1 MYSYRFSF
9 SKGKK
14 KEDDFITEGF
24 WLPRLNEWR
33 DIVEDYLYISRKRKY
48 NKLSMFKLQLNILE
62 DIIKN
67 CKHIDEYKKRLNE
80 INIGIKENKDK
91 KRTYHSDLEWIE
103 SEVYTLI
110 HLNRILKEI
119 VDGIV
124 WRNFNFN
131 RAILYLLADKEPIE
145 NLKVDEGLISSI
157 YRFSDIFL
165 DQETFAILNDI
176 SNFIRVGDIT
186 VINKDGDIEFIEVK
200 SGKKKGPRKKNPRV
214 RRQKKYMEEL
224 VEFLNTGVGEYD
236 GKKLKILDSKTRQ
249 VNHLNLLKESIQKAR
264 TKGQS
269 SELIGNYMVIHVIDY
284 GKINNPES
292 IIKYINS
299 RHKSVKQKWD
309 SKNDFYFVFNFSE
322 KLIFSK
328 NYVPHSIFPF
338 DVETCADILM
348 GKLSIF
354 AILNL
359 SEIKR
364 IFEKYGWEVVDSIL
378 DRIKEENHDT
388 IADFARRCSFKIS
401 KGGLTIVIPPNSIG
415 RIPFE
420 MLSPKAI
427 LVELDKMYDEG
438 ENIDCNSRLWNYL
451 DDQKIWI

>member
-1 MYSYRFSF
+1 
-9 SKGKK
+9 
-14 KEDDFITEGF
+14 
-24 WLPRLNEWR
+24 
-33 DIVEDYLYISRKRKY
+33 
-48 NKLSMFKLQLNILE
+48 MFKLQLNILE

-157 YRFSDIFL
+157 YGFSDIFL
-165 DQETFAILNDI
+165 NQEKFAILNDI
-176 SNFIRVGDIT
+176 SNFIRLGDIT

-249 VNHLNLLKESIQKAR
+249 VNHLNHL
-264 TKGQS
+264 
-269 SELIGNYMVIHVIDY
+269 
-284 GKINNPES
+284 
-292 IIKYINS
+292 
-299 RHKSVKQKWD
+299 
-309 SKNDFYFVFNFSE
+309 
-322 KLIFSK
+322 
-328 NYVPHSIFPF
+328 
-338 DVETCADILM
+338 
-348 GKLSIF
+348 
-354 AILNL
+354 
-359 SEIKR
+359 
-364 IFEKYGWEVVDSIL
+364 
-378 DRIKEENHDT
+378 
-388 IADFARRCSFKIS
+388 
-401 KGGLTIVIPPNSIG
+401 
-415 RIPFE
+415 
-420 MLSPKAI
+420 
-427 LVELDKMYDEG
+427 
-438 ENIDCNSRLWNYL
+438 
-451 DDQKIWI
+451 